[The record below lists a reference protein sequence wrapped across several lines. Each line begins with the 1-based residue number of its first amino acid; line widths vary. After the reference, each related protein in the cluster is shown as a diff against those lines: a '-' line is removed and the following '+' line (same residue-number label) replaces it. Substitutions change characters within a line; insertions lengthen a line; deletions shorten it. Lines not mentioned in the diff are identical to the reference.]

1 MPARADPASGQAVA
15 DLVHGAAGVLRAA
28 GIDNPRLEAR
38 LLLAHATGVP
48 VAALLRDPQRRVDP
62 AGFDTLLARRAAHEP
77 LAYIVGRREFWSL
90 DFAVSPAT
98 LIPRPD
104 SEALIEAALTAF
116 AHRRPPDCVL
126 DLGTGTGCLL
136 LAALHEFAAAFG
148 VGVDRSPE
156 AARLAAANAAALGMA
171 GRAAFL
177 CGDWTAALNA
187 RFDLVLCNP
196 PYIPTSDIGGLMP
209 EVAGH
214 EPRDAL
220 DGGADGLA
228 AYRRIVPSLPARLR
242 PDGVAVL
249 EVGTGQ
255 AEAVSALAREFG
267 LAATTRPDLAGIARA
282 VVLQSAS
289 VMQKPVGMKA
299 GAG

>member
-48 VAALLRDPQRRVDP
+48 VAALLRDPQRRVHP